1 MLNPQQC
8 IVVTDFEKTRSLFY
22 LPAMQVYLDGNS
34 LGPLP
39 EAAVIIEDVMLNRLG
54 DSAECFAFS
63 AVT

>member
-1 MLNPQQC
+1 M
-8 IVVTDFEKTRSLFY
+8 TDFEKTRSLFY

-54 DSAECFAFS
+54 DSAEYFALS